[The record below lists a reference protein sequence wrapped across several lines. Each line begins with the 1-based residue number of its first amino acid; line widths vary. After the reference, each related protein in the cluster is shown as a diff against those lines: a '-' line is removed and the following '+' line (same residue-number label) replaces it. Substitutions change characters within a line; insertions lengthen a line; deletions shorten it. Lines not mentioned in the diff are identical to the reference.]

1 MVIALKYKKELI
13 LPVISGILLVLS
25 FPPFNL
31 YPLAWVSLAPLL
43 LAIKDRDTKRTF
55 NSGLVTGSVY
65 FLGTVYWVFHSMYVF
80 GNIPAV
86 ASLFLVILLC
96 LYLSL
101 YIGAFSVLFNLMYVR
116 VHLPA
121 MIIAPVLWVTLEYAR
136 TYIITGF
143 PWSLIGYSQYS
154 FLPLIQISDITG
166 VYGISFLVAAVNGLI
181 FDLMRQR
188 KTGMSEVSSRKYVI
202 SGAIALAL
210 IIIAS
215 LVYGLAKLKHNDQGN
230 SITVTVLQ
238 GNIDQDK
245 KWDRNYQREVVDT
258 YKDLTLAA
266 AAEKPDLVVWPESA
280 LPFIFGYDEVLTN
293 EVRDL
298 QKQIN
303 SHMLIGSVL
312 LKGSEKGKSLLSN
325 SVIMLSPGTDAIE
338 VYDKIHLVPFGEY
351 VPLGN
356 VFPFIKKLVVAI
368 GDFVQGKDVTV
379 MNTPFAKIGNLICY
393 EIAFPGLVRKFIDKG
408 ANLIVTVTNDAWFG
422 RTSAPYQHFS
432 MAVFRAIENRVPVA
446 RSANTGISGFIDSR
460 GRIIQKSDIFVKA
473 SLTKKIYVGNEKSFY
488 AGHGDVFAY
497 ACLIITSIM
506 FMAGIVSKKV
516 PRFQGAKG
524 SSEQKND
531 EK

>member
-1 MVIALKYKKELI
+1 M
-13 LPVISGILLVLS
+13 
-25 FPPFNL
+25 
-31 YPLAWVSLAPLL
+31 
-43 LAIKDRDTKRTF
+43 
-55 NSGLVTGSVY
+55 
-65 FLGTVYWVFHSMYVF
+65 
-80 GNIPAV
+80 
-86 ASLFLVILLC
+86 
-96 LYLSL
+96 
-101 YIGAFSVLFNLMYVR
+101 FNLMYVR
-116 VHLPA
+116 LHLPA

-181 FDLMRQR
+181 FDLIGHER
-188 KTGMSEVSSRKYVI
+188 TGESKWALHRNVK
-202 SGAIALAL
+202 SGAIMLA
-210 IIIAS
+210 IVIIAS
-215 LVYGLAKLKHNDQGN
+215 LVYGLGKLKHNDQGN

-245 KWDRNYQREVVDT
+245 KWDRNYQREVIDT

-266 AAEKPDLVVWPESA
+266 VAAEKSDLVVWPESA
-280 LPFIFGYDEVLTN
+280 LPFIFGYDENLTN

-356 VFPFIKKLVVAI
+356 LFPFIKKLVVAV

-393 EIAFPGLVRKFIDKG
+393 EIAFPGLVRKFIYNG

-460 GRIIQKSDIFVKA
+460 GRIMEKSDIFVKA

-497 ACLIITSIM
+497 ACLLITSIM
-506 FMAGIVSKKV
+506 FLAGIVRK
-516 PRFQGAKG
+516 
-524 SSEQKND
+524 
-531 EK
+531 

>member
-1 MVIALKYKKELI
+1 
-13 LPVISGILLVLS
+13 
-25 FPPFNL
+25 
-31 YPLAWVSLAPLL
+31 
-43 LAIKDRDTKRTF
+43 
-55 NSGLVTGSVY
+55 
-65 FLGTVYWVFHSMYVF
+65 
-80 GNIPAV
+80 
-86 ASLFLVILLC
+86 
-96 LYLSL
+96 
-101 YIGAFSVLFNLMYVR
+101 
-116 VHLPA
+116 
-121 MIIAPVLWVTLEYAR
+121 
-136 TYIITGF
+136 
-143 PWSLIGYSQYS
+143 LIGYSQYS

-181 FDLMRQR
+181 FDLIGHERSGESKWALHR
-188 KTGMSEVSSRKYVI
+188 HVK
-202 SGAIALAL
+202 SGAIMLA
-210 IIIAS
+210 IVIVAS
-215 LVYGLAKLKHNDQGN
+215 LVYGLGKLKHNDQGN

-245 KWDRNYQREVVDT
+245 KWDRNYQREVIDT

-266 AAEKPDLVVWPESA
+266 VAAEKSDLVVWPESA
-280 LPFIFGYDEVLTN
+280 LPFIFGYDENLTN

-356 VFPFIKKLVVAI
+356 LFPFIKKLVVAV

-393 EIAFPGLVRKFIDKG
+393 EIAFPGLVRKFIYNG

-460 GRIIQKSDIFVKA
+460 GRIMEKSDIFVKA

-497 ACLIITSIM
+497 ACLLITSIM
-506 FMAGIVSKKV
+506 FLAGIVRK
-516 PRFQGAKG
+516 
-524 SSEQKND
+524 
-531 EK
+531 

>member
-1 MVIALKYKKELI
+1 MSLLKDKRALF
-13 LPVISGILLVLS
+13 LPVISGILLILS

-31 YPLAWVSLAPLL
+31 YPLAWVSLVPLL
-43 LAIKDRDTKRTF
+43 HTIEGRETKKIF
-55 NSGLVTGSVY
+55 NAGLVTGSVY
-65 FLGTVYWVFHSMYVF
+65 FLGTVYWVFNSMYVY

-86 ASLFLVILLC
+86 ASLFLLVLLC
-96 LYLSL
+96 LYLAL
-101 YIGAFSVLFNLMYVR
+101 YIGVFSVVFNLIYVR
-116 VHLPA
+116 VHVPA
-121 MIIAPVLWVTLEYAR
+121 LVIAPALWVTLEYAR

-143 PWSLIGYSQYS
+143 PWSLLGYSQFS
-154 FLPLIQISDITG
+154 FLPMIQISDITG
-166 VYGISFLVAAVNGLI
+166 VYGISFLVASFNGLI

-188 KTGMSEVSSRKYVI
+188 RTVMSEVSQRKFVM
-202 SGAIALAL
+202 SGAMALAL

-215 LVYGLAKLKHNDQGN
+215 LIYGMAKLKHNEQAN
-230 SITVTVLQ
+230 NITVTVLQ

-245 KWDRNYQREVVDT
+245 KWDRKHQREVIDT

-266 AAEKPDLVVWPESA
+266 ASEQPDLVVWPESA
-280 LPFIFGYDEVLTN
+280 LPFIFGYDNDLTN
-293 EVRDL
+293 EVIDL

-303 SHMLIGSVL
+303 AHMLIGSVL

-356 VFPFIKKLVVAI
+356 LFPFIKKLVVAI
-368 GDFVQGKDVTV
+368 GDFVHGKDVTV

-473 SLTKKIYVGNEKSFY
+473 SLTNKISVGNEKSFY

-497 ACLIITSIM
+497 ACLIITLIM
-506 FMAGIVSKKV
+506 LLAGIFRKLGKSPK
-516 PRFQGAKG
+516 
-524 SSEQKND
+524 
-531 EK
+531 